1 MDIGLMVEGQN
12 GLTWERWI
20 HICRL
25 TEHLGFPSLFRSD
38 HYFIGQERDSLETY
52 ISLAVAARETST
64 IRFGILVSPIT
75 FRSPVDTGRMAAQID
90 LLSGGRLALGIG
102 AGWNEPE
109 HQAYGIPFP
118 SRAERSDRLEEAI
131 GVMRAMWGPGPADYS
146 GRYYQLHDADP
157 HPKPGAGRP
166 WLIIGGSGPKRTLR
180 SVARYADEWNAVN
193 ANLEWLAERNHT
205 LVEHCGVEGRD
216 PASIKR
222 SVMTFGLV
230 GPNEAALARAADKA
244 ATIVGR
250 GRMDG
255 KALRLAANERGMI
268 AGSTDEVVDHLG
280 RLAEMGVS
288 EVQFEHL
295 DFDDDSIPEYL
306 ASEIAPQVKNL

>member
-25 TEHLGFPSLFRSD
+25 TEHLGLPSLFRSD

-157 HPKPGAGRP
+157 RPKPGARRP

-193 ANLEWLAERNHT
+193 ANLERLAERNHT
-205 LVEHCGVEGRD
+205 LVEHCEVEGRD

-250 GRMDG
+250 GQLDG

-280 RLAEMGVS
+280 RMAEMGVS
-288 EVQFEHL
+288 EVHFEHL

>member
-25 TEHLGFPSLFRSD
+25 SERLGFPSLFRSD
-38 HYFIGQERDSLETY
+38 HYFIGQEHDSLETY

-75 FRSPVDTGRMAAQID
+75 FRSPVDMGRMAAQID

-131 GVMRAMWGPGPADYS
+131 GIMRAMWGLGPVDFD

-157 HPKPGAGRP
+157 HPKPAAGRP

-193 ANLEWLAERNHT
+193 VNLERLTERNQS
-205 LVEHCGVEGRD
+205 LSEHCEVEGRD

-222 SVMTFGLV
+222 SFMTFGLV
-230 GPNEAALARAADKA
+230 GPNEAAVARAADKA

-250 GRMDG
+250 GQLDG
-255 KALRLAANERGMI
+255 KALRLAAKERGLI
-268 AGSTDEVVDHLG
+268 AGSTDEVVNHLG
-280 RLAEMGVS
+280 RLAELGVS

-295 DFDDDSIPEYL
+295 DFEDDEIPEYL
-306 ASEIAPQVKNL
+306 AAEVAPQVKTL